1 MRKKIDEGEGTKKK
15 MDELQ
20 LNFDRVDIED
30 FTEKLFIF
38 LQEKSLLDPAITKDG
53 TIIPKVLCTRYHRN
67 ENVSRSRYRRN
78 ENVSPIKHTFGAL
91 CILPIRWKYAINPLL
106 WSIVLTETSLLTDV
120 RRDWVIEKGLIGPA
134 SFRSI
139 ILDFIEE
146 YMEKTQGVTNIYL

>member
-1 MRKKIDEGEGTKKK
+1 

-53 TIIPKVLCTRYHRN
+53 TIIPKVLCSRYH
-67 ENVSRSRYRRN
+67 RN
-78 ENVSPIKHTFGAL
+78 ENVSPIKHTFGVL